1 MNGRF
6 ENITDIKTHQFVR
19 DRLCDIVQTNRTGR
33 SGRSL
38 LYLLPYDPEQ
48 QEGARELVDVLVE
61 KDLPANGIEAVDINL
76 YDIVLAY
83 LDEDDTWEPLCEEEP
98 NMERRDIIQLLR
110 DTVSV
115 SDVLAPAIQ
124 ARIQDGPEGRPYD
137 LAIITGVGE
146 TYPYVRTH
154 TLLEALDTPV
164 PVVLMFP
171 GKYSR
176 HSDGGTSLDILDI
189 PSRGNGGH
197 YRATN
202 VFDL

>member
-33 SGRSL
+33 PGRSL

-61 KDLPANGIEAVDINL
+61 KDLPANGIEAIDINL

-83 LDEDDTWEPLCEEEP
+83 LDEDDTWELLCEEEP
-98 NMERRDIIQLLR
+98 NMERRDIIMMLQ

-115 SDVLAPAIQ
+115 SGVLVPAIKT
-124 ARIQDGPEGRPYD
+124 AIENGPEGKPYD
-137 LAIITGVGE
+137 LAFITGVGE

-154 TLLEALDTPV
+154 TLLESLNMSTPLL
-164 PVVLMFP
+164 LMFP
-171 GKYSR
+171 GHY
-176 HSDGGTSLDILDI
+176 HHASDGSTSLDILDI
-189 PSRGNGGH
+189 PSKRNGGH